1 MNAQRSTMLS
11 VAWCA
16 IALSWAAPAQ
26 DATSP
31 APQPR
36 DAAPS
41 STLPPRA
48 KVKSSTPGQVAQS
61 ARTLRRSMACESCG
75 GDGVVVRQRTRKA
88 EKLFTKGQIYHEQDE
103 CSTCKGTGSAK
114 PELIM
119 QRFDALVLAMA
130 GCPDELPK
138 SAPTTKLLTEVFDS
152 ITDFARTRNAES
164 IDKAAQRLAGGFG
177 DEPGTPLVAIGIMK
191 PSVDLGLGT
200 PSMVMELP
208 TGALVALDD
217 AQFHSAKSGDRALGA
232 GVVRGHL
239 TVGDAEYL
247 VVDRGFVLMVTSE
260 RDLKIQDE
268 EAEAARKAA
277 REPAP
282 GPEPRTPPAD
292 PDDGEMPER

>member
-1 MNAQRSTMLS
+1 MITTLRTMLA
-11 VAWCA
+11 VACCTLAGTAW
-16 IALSWAAPAQ
+16 APAQ
-26 DATSP
+26 DAPSP
-31 APQPR
+31 APPAGR
-36 DAAPS
+36 
-41 STLPPRA
+41 STQELPPPA
-48 KVKSSTPGQVAQS
+48 KVKSSTPSQVAQA
-61 ARTLRRSMACESCG
+61 ARSLRRSMGCEACG

-88 EKLFTKGQIYHEQDE
+88 EKLFTKGQIYHEQDA

-114 PELIM
+114 PELIL
-119 QRFDALVLAMA
+119 QRFDALVLNMA
-130 GCPDELPK
+130 GCPDELAK
-138 SAPTTKLLTEVFDS
+138 NASATKILTEVFDS
-152 ITDFARTRNAES
+152 ITAFAQTRNAEA
-164 IDKAAQRLAGGFG
+164 IEKAARRLAGGFG

-260 RDLKIQDE
+260 KDLKIQEE

-282 GPEPRTPPAD
+282 EPEPRTPPAD
-292 PDDGEMPER
+292 PDDEGMPER